1 LYDSIISLRGEIG
14 AYKTSLT
21 LPLFIEVHVPSEESE
36 RLYIYKLILES
47 HAMLYVFDWLTVNQI
62 TSTEAHAYLVFYL
75 PLSVS
80 GIVLQYIIRYL

>member
-47 HAMLYVFDWLTVNQI
+47 HAMLDVFDWFRKLRLFFNVWNRKI
-62 TSTEAHAYLVFYL
+62 DV
-75 PLSVS
+75 
-80 GIVLQYIIRYL
+80 VLKASRAVVIR